1 MRDELFKWVNVPYP
15 RAYKGLDE
23 ADRRIGAGQQGKHQ
37 GLPFVAVLPAIRAV
51 FIVPARIDRRLDAIQ
66 CIEAIRLYAAAHD
79 GTLPPSLE
87 AISEA
92 PAPLDPATGM
102 PFEYKVGDHSATLT
116 APNIPG
122 ASIHPFYQIR
132 YELKLVQ

>member
-1 MRDELFKWVNVPYP
+1 MRDELFKWANVPYP

-23 ADRRIGAGQQGKHQ
+23 ADRRINACLQDMKQ
-37 GLPFVAVLPAIRAV
+37 GLPFVAVLPAIRSV
-51 FIVPARIDRRLDAIQ
+51 FLVPVRIDRRLDAIQ
-66 CIEAIRLYAAAHD
+66 CIEAIRLYAAAH
-79 GTLPPSLE
+79 GGALPPSLE

-92 PAPLDPATGM
+92 PVPMDPATGK

-122 ASIHPFYQIR
+122 AANHPLHQLR
-132 YELKLVQ
+132 YELKLAR